1 MQKCVYLQKISKC
14 LLFKVDGKAV
24 RTTLR
29 EFIFLTRLFKESFH
43 SKGVCFTDMASTML
57 SEHRKENFNVEKAR
71 IITATTN
78 LQSYETHV
86 YL

>member
-1 MQKCVYLQKISKC
+1 MQKCVYLQKISKR